1 VILNG
6 KLINPGEFNTKIEL
20 VSVVQSQDAG
30 GFYQQAETVNKT
42 VWAQWTNIFGMEVVR
57 AAAAGVEISATVRI
71 RYLAGVNNSWRVRK
85 GSEIFEIITDV
96 DDIRERHEY
105 MEFKVRRMAGA

>member
-1 VILNG
+1 MILSG
-6 KLINPGEFNTKIEL
+6 KITNPGDLRTKIEL
-20 VSVVQSQDAG
+20 VPVTQSQDAG
-30 GFYQQAETVNKT
+30 GFYQLSEGTAVP
-42 VWAQWTNIFGMEVVR
+42 VWAQWTNIFGVEAVR

-85 GSEIFEIITDV
+85 GGEIFEIITDV
-96 DDIRERHEY
+96 DDIGERHEY